1 MNKEVILDIMNNLT
15 LYDYDFSIKSKYVE
29 GHDEKAE
36 IMGNEAIQ
44 GLLDLYNKEKEKNN
58 KLTSLIY
65 RLRNEL
71 RKLLISYD
79 GEYYRPIKNTTKQE
93 IYKSYF
99 KLRTMLKGEYC
110 FKDNETALKELL
122 EDIEN
127 D

>member
-1 MNKEVILDIMNNLT
+1 MESEEKIFETVNDFLKLNEIYSTNNCPVSYLSE
-15 LYDYDFSIKSKYVE
+15 YQKAIKS
-29 GHDEKAE
+29 
-36 IMGNEAIQ
+36 
-44 GLLDLYNKEKEKNN
+44 LLDLYNKEKEKNN

-65 RLRNEL
+65 RIRNEL